1 MVSWR
6 WRDCWTSPLKK
17 TNRRFLMCRW
27 PFQTWFSSRWLLS
40 WKILFEN
47 LGRHILKRSTL
58 QAILTEGSN
67 ILVGWTIT
75 TRNLYLVF
83 GPLGV
88 IDMFWSW
95 EIILHI
101 IITTTPKP
109 TFRFRKLFKQTK
121 TKAILFF
128 WPSVLF
134 FSFSLG
140 GVGGG
145 WTFIRQD
152 VLGSILAD
160 SMLSMSSEP
169 SQPGAHDTADHF
181 TGWVGRMPKGEDG
194 EGFREGGRV
203 PGFNKKKRGQDWK
216 DRMFFLRVF
225 FLLCFFLCIRIIK
238 GFLILS

>member
-1 MVSWR
+1 MPVFIMVSWR

-121 TKAILFF
+121 TKTILFF
-128 WPSVLF
+128 WPTRF
-134 FSFSLG
+134 FVFFPG
-140 GVGGG
+140 GVGGV
-145 WTFIRQD
+145 WVD
-152 VLGSILAD
+152 
-160 SMLSMSSEP
+160 P
-169 SQPGAHDTADHF
+169 SGCP
-181 TGWVGRMPKGEDG
+181 WVD
-194 EGFREGGRV
+194 
-203 PGFNKKKRGQDWK
+203 
-216 DRMFFLRVF
+216 
-225 FLLCFFLCIRIIK
+225 LCR
-238 GFLILS
+238 SHA